1 MGEAGWGRATCAA
14 HYTLHRGASLL
25 EHLDRD
31 AGVEMLSAFFRGSCR
46 EPAAPWLRSSGGIMP
61 DDQSPDTSGPERC
74 DDATR
79 ERIVRLAFD
88 GDRARFD
95 AFMDALRTAIPPD
108 VTIILRGSAVT
119 GQRWADGQPFDA
131 DGPGTSDLDLT
142 LVGGDMLK
150 LFRLGAMYI
159 PALHSA
165 PLDDRI
171 PDAAPALVPLRR
183 ALSTLAGRPVNIQAT
198 TSLVQ
203 YARDVLFEQP
213 YAVLLDAAE
222 REAERE
228 AWQQEIERRR
238 AQIDWAEWAR
248 EHAARQAA
256 DGARATVADETPRP
270 GDAEP

>member
-1 MGEAGWGRATCAA
+1 M
-14 HYTLHRGASLL
+14 
-25 EHLDRD
+25 
-31 AGVEMLSAFFRGSCR
+31 VAFV
-46 EPAAPWLRSSGGIMP
+46 GGIMP
-61 DDQSPDTSGPERC
+61 DDERTPDTSGPERC

-79 ERIVRLAFD
+79 ERIVRLAFC

-95 AFMDALRTAIPPD
+95 AFMDALRAAIPPD

-159 PALHSA
+159 PGLHSA

-171 PDAAPALVPLRR
+171 PDAAPTLVPLRR
-183 ALSTLAGRPVNIQAT
+183 ALCTLAGRPVNIQAT

-213 YAVLLDAAE
+213 YMVLLDAAE

-248 EHAARQAA
+248 EHAARQAT
-256 DGARATVADETPRP
+256 DGVRATVAGEPP
-270 GDAEP
+270 GRDDAKP